1 MIDVVLKI
9 VKEFLKEQYP
19 DIKIKCGINN
29 RTYPNAKVAIEYT
42 FKIKN
47 TYTWVII
54 TDNTSGANELFR
66 DEIYYRSNNIK
77 NSEILTNQL
86 ELLGLNKIY

>member
-9 VKEFLKEQYP
+9 VREFLKEQYP
-19 DIKIKCGINN
+19 DNKFKCSINN
-29 RTYPNAKVAIEYT
+29 RTYPNAKVAREYT
-42 FKIKN
+42 FKITN

-54 TDNTSGANELFR
+54 TDNRSGANELFR

-86 ELLGLNKIY
+86 ELLGLVKLY

>member
-9 VKEFLKEQYP
+9 VREFLKEQYP
-19 DIKIKCGINN
+19 DIKIKCGINS
-29 RTYPNAKVAIEYT
+29 RTYPNAKVAREYT

-47 TYTWVII
+47 TYTWVIV

-86 ELLGLNKIY
+86 ELLGLNKLY

>member
-1 MIDVVLKI
+1 MIDAVLKI
-9 VKEFLKEQYP
+9 VREFLEEQYP
-19 DIKIKCGINN
+19 DNKFKCSINN
-29 RTYPNAKVAIEYT
+29 RTYPNAKVAREYT
-42 FKIKN
+42 FKITN

-77 NSEILTNQL
+77 NIEILTNQL
-86 ELLGLNKIY
+86 ELLGLIKLY

>member
-9 VKEFLKEQYP
+9 VREFLKEQYP
-19 DIKIKCGINN
+19 DNKFKCSINN
-29 RTYPNAKVAIEYT
+29 RTYPNAKIAREYT
-42 FKIKN
+42 FKITN
-47 TYTWVII
+47 TYTWVIV

-66 DEIYYRSNNIK
+66 HEIYYRSNNIK

-86 ELLGLNKIY
+86 ELLGLVKLY